1 MRKLLEIELADEV
14 KKSQFIQFA
23 VSLLTI
29 ALFLLV
35 RTFEKSYFNL
45 SFYFECAAILILLKY
60 YNKAQRNKNYAFW
73 GFSIAIGLYVV
84 HKLIYFTFFEY
95 QILIVYFS
103 MLAGLFLLLNAF
115 IMSSPLY
122 YPRVP
127 WWEYDFRYRAEL
139 KGEGHFS
146 GLSFP
151 LRLSDLRRGSASLA
165 IFETLPLGGKMK
177 IDIIFNEKVY
187 KLNGTI
193 KTLREVIPGRPIVYG
208 IVLEQKSPEARAEL
222 IELKKLWNKK
232 KSANLRQKFQE
243 MKVEVEAK

>member
-1 MRKLLEIELADEV
+1 MRKILEIELADEV

-45 SFYFECAAILILLKY
+45 SFYFECAAILILVKF
-60 YNKAQRNKNYAFW
+60 YNRAQRNKNYAFW
-73 GFSIAIGLYVV
+73 GFSLAIGLYVI
-84 HKLIYFTFFEY
+84 HKLIYFTFVDY

-103 MLAGLFLLLNAF
+103 VLAGLFLFLNAF

-151 LRLSDLRRGSASLA
+151 LRLSDLRRNCAS
-165 IFETLPLGGKMK
+165 ITVFETLPLGSKMSV
-177 IDIIFNEKVY
+177 DIIFNDKVY
-187 KLNGTI
+187 KLKGTI
-193 KTLREVIPGRPIVYG
+193 KTLREVIPGRPIIYG
-208 IVLEQKSPEARAEL
+208 LVLDEKTEESKKEL
-222 IELKKLWNKK
+222 TELKKLWQKK
-232 KSANLRQKFQE
+232 KTANLRQKFSDL
-243 MKVEVEAK
+243 KVEVESK

>member
-29 ALFLLV
+29 ALFLMV

-151 LRLSDLRRGSASLA
+151 LRLSDLRRGCASLA

-208 IVLEQKSPEARAEL
+208 IVLEQKSPEAKAEL